1 MSTKTSVVE
10 RICPVGVVF
19 MIAEKHREGHL
30 QDCNKVSSLR
40 RSLRD
45 DVACRFWKVQILL
58 QSARRLNEE
67 VSLRFCVP
75 DLRVWGI
82 SLLFENVVFSER
94 KARRMEVPT
103 VVCLFSRTARLQADL
118 TTSYPCHLPWKKR
131 DDTASSIQ
139 SQIF

>member
-1 MSTKTSVVE
+1 M
-10 RICPVGVVF
+10 GVVF

-45 DVACRFWKVQILL
+45 DVACRFCKVQILL

-94 KARRMEVPT
+94 KGGWKPPLSCV
-103 VVCLFSRTARLQADL
+103 FSRVRLGCKL
-118 TTSYPCHLPWKKR
+118 
-131 DDTASSIQ
+131 I
-139 SQIF
+139 